1 MTWYEIL
8 IIVAACLIVVG
19 VIVSGI
25 VRKKQG
31 KSGCDC
37 GCSSCSG
44 CAGCSSRKPAAK
56 KGEQTTQH
64 TQQSP

>member
-8 IIVAACLIVVG
+8 IIIAAAGFVAGVV
-19 VIVSGI
+19 IWRI

-37 GCSSCSG
+37 GCSHCEGCPVCS
-44 CAGCSSRKPAAK
+44 AK
-56 KGEQTTQH
+56 KKTK
-64 TQQSP
+64 

>member
-1 MTWYEIL
+1 MMWYEIL

-37 GCSSCSG
+37 GGSSCSG